1 MYPKPN
7 NTIKNINAKYNMKTQ
22 LLCTFTTQDRLKP
35 TIDLIISCHDVLFDK
50 VYVFNN
56 QKDISQLICTY
67 NIPNN
72 QDNFIEGMDTIAL
85 HRKKQSNTLYTINAL
100 NEVIRDKNSGVLD
113 KTFPITW
120 SEFQNS
126 LLLVNEQGLNII
138 PTKIYKIIN
147 TETWNNENL

>member
-1 MYPKPN
+1 
-7 NTIKNINAKYNMKTQ
+7 MKTQ

-100 NEVIRDKNSGVLD
+100 NEVIREKNNGVLD
-113 KTFPITW
+113 KTFPINW

>member
-1 MYPKPN
+1 
-7 NTIKNINAKYNMKTQ
+7 MKTQ

-50 VYVFNN
+50 IYIFNN

-100 NEVIRDKNSGVLD
+100 NEVIRDKNNRVLD

-126 LLLVNEQGLNII
+126 LLLVNEKGLNII
-138 PTKIYKIIN
+138 PTRIHKIIN

>member
-1 MYPKPN
+1 
-7 NTIKNINAKYNMKTQ
+7 MKTQ

-35 TIDLIISCHDVLFDK
+35 TIDLVISCHDVLFDK
-50 VYVFNN
+50 IYVFTN
-56 QKDISQLICTY
+56 QKDTSQLICTY

-100 NEVIRDKNSGVLD
+100 NEVIRDKNNGVLD
-113 KTFPITW
+113 KTFPLTW

>member
-1 MYPKPN
+1 
-7 NTIKNINAKYNMKTQ
+7 MKTQ

-35 TIDLIISCHDVLFDK
+35 TIDLVISCHDVLFDNI
-50 VYVFNN
+50 YVFTN
-56 QKDISQLICTY
+56 QKDTSQLICTY

-100 NEVIRDKNSGVLD
+100 NEVIREKNNGVLD

>member
-1 MYPKPN
+1 
-7 NTIKNINAKYNMKTQ
+7 MKTQ

-35 TIDLIISCHDVLFDK
+35 TIDLVISCHDVLFDK
-50 VYVFNN
+50 IYVFTN
-56 QKDISQLICTY
+56 QKDTSQLICTY

-100 NEVIRDKNSGVLD
+100 NEVIRDKNNGVLD

-147 TETWNNENL
+147 TETWNNENM

>member
-1 MYPKPN
+1 
-7 NTIKNINAKYNMKTQ
+7 MKTQ

-35 TIDLIISCHDVLFDK
+35 TIDLVISCHDVLFDK
-50 VYVFNN
+50 IYVFTN
-56 QKDISQLICTY
+56 QKDTSQLICTY

-100 NEVIRDKNSGVLD
+100 NEVIREKNNGVLD

>member
-1 MYPKPN
+1 
-7 NTIKNINAKYNMKTQ
+7 MKTQ
-22 LLCTFTTQDRLKP
+22 LLFTFTTQDRLKP

-50 VYVFNN
+50 IYIFNN

-100 NEVIRDKNSGVLD
+100 NEVIRDKNNGVLD

-126 LLLVNEQGLNII
+126 LLLVNEQGL
-138 PTKIYKIIN
+138 T
-147 TETWNNENL
+147 NNNS

>member
-1 MYPKPN
+1 MSTREGSYK
-7 NTIKNINAKYNMKTQ
+7 MKTQ

-50 VYVFNN
+50 IYVFNN

-100 NEVIRDKNSGVLD
+100 NEVIREKNNGILD
-113 KTFPITW
+113 KTFPINW

-126 LLLVNEQGLNII
+126 LLLVNEQGLNVI
-138 PTKIYKIIN
+138 PTKIHRIIN

>member
-1 MYPKPN
+1 MFRKES
-7 NTIKNINAKYNMKTQ
+7 MKTQ

-50 VYVFNN
+50 IYIFNN

-100 NEVIRDKNSGVLD
+100 NEVIRDKNNGVLD

-138 PTKIYKIIN
+138 PTRIYKIIN

>member
-1 MYPKPN
+1 MF
-7 NTIKNINAKYNMKTQ
+7 TISKEN
-22 LLCTFTTQDRLKP
+22 
-35 TIDLIISCHDVLFDK
+35 FDI
-50 VYVFNN
+50 FNN

-100 NEVIRDKNSGVLD
+100 NEVIREKNNGVLD

-126 LLLVNEQGLNII
+126 LLLVNEQGLNVI
-138 PTKIYKIIN
+138 PTKIHRIIN

>member
-1 MYPKPN
+1 
-7 NTIKNINAKYNMKTQ
+7 MKTQ

-35 TIDLIISCHDVLFDK
+35 TIDLVISCHDVLFDK
-50 VYVFNN
+50 IYVFTN
-56 QKDISQLICTY
+56 QKDTSQLICTY

-100 NEVIRDKNSGVLD
+100 NEVIRDKNNGVLD

>member
-1 MYPKPN
+1 
-7 NTIKNINAKYNMKTQ
+7 MKTQ

-50 VYVFNN
+50 IYVFNN

-100 NEVIRDKNSGVLD
+100 NEVIRDKNNGVLD

>member
-1 MYPKPN
+1 
-7 NTIKNINAKYNMKTQ
+7 MKTQ

-35 TIDLIISCHDVLFDK
+35 TIDLVISCHDVLFDK
-50 VYVFNN
+50 IYVFTN
-56 QKDISQLICTY
+56 QKDTSQLICTY

-72 QDNFIEGMDTIAL
+72 QDNFIEGVDTIAL

-100 NEVIRDKNSGVLD
+100 NEVIRDKNNGVLD

>member
-1 MYPKPN
+1 MKP
-7 NTIKNINAKYNMKTQ
+7 Q

-35 TIDLIISCHDVLFDK
+35 TIDLVISCHDVLFDK
-50 VYVFNN
+50 IYVFTN
-56 QKDISQLICTY
+56 QKDTSQLICTY

-100 NEVIRDKNSGVLD
+100 NEVIREKNNGVLD

>member
-1 MYPKPN
+1 
-7 NTIKNINAKYNMKTQ
+7 MKTQ

-35 TIDLIISCHDVLFDK
+35 TIDLVISCHDVLFDK
-50 VYVFNN
+50 IYVFTN
-56 QKDISQLICTY
+56 QKDTSQLICTY

-100 NEVIRDKNSGVLD
+100 NEVIRDKNNGVLD
-113 KTFPITW
+113 KTFPINW

-126 LLLVNEQGLNII
+126 LLFVNEQGLNII
-138 PTKIYKIIN
+138 QTKIYKIIN

>member
-1 MYPKPN
+1 
-7 NTIKNINAKYNMKTQ
+7 MKTQ

-50 VYVFNN
+50 IYIFNN

-67 NIPNN
+67 NIPNT

-100 NEVIRDKNSGVLD
+100 NEVIRDKNNGVLD

-138 PTKIYKIIN
+138 PTRIYKIIN

>member
-1 MYPKPN
+1 
-7 NTIKNINAKYNMKTQ
+7 MKTQ

-50 VYVFNN
+50 IYVFNN

-100 NEVIRDKNSGVLD
+100 NEVIRDKNNGILD
-113 KTFPITW
+113 KTFPINW

>member
-1 MYPKPN
+1 
-7 NTIKNINAKYNMKTQ
+7 MKTQ

-35 TIDLIISCHDVLFDK
+35 TIDIVISCHDVLFDK
-50 VYVFNN
+50 IYVFTN
-56 QKDISQLICTY
+56 QKDTSQLICTY

-100 NEVIRDKNSGVLD
+100 NEVIREKNNGVLD

>member
-1 MYPKPN
+1 
-7 NTIKNINAKYNMKTQ
+7 MKTQ

-50 VYVFNN
+50 IYIFNN

-100 NEVIRDKNSGVLD
+100 NEVIRDKNNGVLD

-138 PTKIYKIIN
+138 PTRIYKIIN

>member
-1 MYPKPN
+1 
-7 NTIKNINAKYNMKTQ
+7 MKTQ

-100 NEVIRDKNSGVLD
+100 NEVIRDKNNGVLD

>member
-1 MYPKPN
+1 
-7 NTIKNINAKYNMKTQ
+7 MKTQ

-50 VYVFNN
+50 IYIFNN

-100 NEVIRDKNSGVLD
+100 NEVIRSKNNGILD
-113 KTFPITW
+113 KKFPIEW
-120 SEFQNS
+120 SEFQNT
-126 LLLVNEQGLNII
+126 LLLVNDQGLNKI
-138 PTKIYKIIN
+138 PTRIYKIVN
-147 TETWNNENL
+147 TETWSNEQHQ

>member
-1 MYPKPN
+1 
-7 NTIKNINAKYNMKTQ
+7 MKTQ

-35 TIDLIISCHDVLFDK
+35 TIDLIVSCHDVLFDK
-50 VYVFNN
+50 IYIFNN

-100 NEVIRDKNSGVLD
+100 NDLIRELNDGKLD
-113 KTFPITW
+113 KRFPIEW
-120 SEFQNS
+120 ENYRNS
-126 LLLVNEQGLNII
+126 LLLTGDEGLNKI
-138 PTKIYKIIN
+138 PTRIYTIIN
-147 TETWNNENL
+147 VNTWEENEK